1 MAGPDLDLRLLNDY
15 QRNFPLVS
23 RPFASIADDLGV
35 TEAEVIARYAGLQA
49 AGLITRVGAVVR
61 PHALGV
67 STLAAVAVPAEEVD
81 KIGRRTDT
89 WALGVILYELCTLK
103 QPFAGK
109 DIGAILNQIIVSDVV
124 EPVSANPARHVPA
137 ELSDIVMKCL
147 QREPAERYESVNRLA
162 KDVEDW
168 LEGVAPWREVAPLPF
183 ELACLP

>member
-35 TEAEVIARYAGLQA
+35 TETEVIERYAGLQA

-81 KIGRRTDT
+81 EIGRRIAARPEVNHCYEREHTYNIWFVVTAADEG
-89 WALGVILYELCTLK
+89 ALAGVLSSIERECRTRVLDLPLVEAYHIDLG
-103 QPFAGK
+103 FA
-109 DIGAILNQIIVSDVV
+109 L
-124 EPVSANPARHVPA
+124 
-137 ELSDIVMKCL
+137 
-147 QREPAERYESVNRLA
+147 
-162 KDVEDW
+162 
-168 LEGVAPWREVAPLPF
+168 
-183 ELACLP
+183 

>member
-35 TEAEVIARYAGLQA
+35 TEAEVIERYAGLQA

-81 KIGRRTDT
+81 DIGRRIAARPEVNHCYEREHTYNIWFVVTAADEG
-89 WALGVILYELCTLK
+89 ALAGVLSSIERECRTRVLDLPLVEAYHIDLG
-103 QPFAGK
+103 FA
-109 DIGAILNQIIVSDVV
+109 L
-124 EPVSANPARHVPA
+124 
-137 ELSDIVMKCL
+137 
-147 QREPAERYESVNRLA
+147 
-162 KDVEDW
+162 
-168 LEGVAPWREVAPLPF
+168 
-183 ELACLP
+183 

>member
-81 KIGRRTDT
+81 EIGRRIAARPEVNHCYEREHTYNIWFVVTAADEG
-89 WALGVILYELCTLK
+89 ALTGVLSAIERECRTRVLDLPLVEAYHIDLG
-103 QPFAGK
+103 FA
-109 DIGAILNQIIVSDVV
+109 L
-124 EPVSANPARHVPA
+124 
-137 ELSDIVMKCL
+137 
-147 QREPAERYESVNRLA
+147 
-162 KDVEDW
+162 
-168 LEGVAPWREVAPLPF
+168 
-183 ELACLP
+183 